1 MSQTDKSVVVRQAGI
16 VEDTQII
23 FRGNPVWLQ
32 GMRGKVIRV
41 SSMQPEVVTVLLENL
56 QTLVTDIF
64 QLEVVDEV
72 QDYS

>member
-1 MSQTDKSVVVRQAGI
+1 MSQVDKSDVVLQAGV
-16 VEDTQII
+16 VENTQVI
-23 FRGNPVWLQ
+23 FRGSPVWLR
-32 GMRGKVIRV
+32 GLKGKVIRV

-72 QDYS
+72 